1 MFKTNVWLDYDKI
14 RANID
19 ISRDAL
25 IQNLKSV
32 YDTWGG
38 RKRVLFRDGQ
48 YFLHKDYFDEFVNR
62 FNLVNLKKVP
72 VQDIHWTPVI
82 RLVSLY
88 QIPVYKIVKLVR
100 DIKDKDLA
108 SMRDEK
114 GMPLIQFRRTAHGHN
129 TALCL
134 FNSNDA
140 RKKLATELGVKIN
153 TLSPIK
159 VPYKMQYNWSAKR
172 KFSDDEI
179 HNTIISLMEKNYDFV
194 TESQCADA
202 LLSELPK
209 SSHQILLA
217 HLAEQK
223 NKQKD

>member
-1 MFKTNVWLDYDKI
+1 MFKTNVWLDYEKI
-14 RANID
+14 RANVD

-38 RKRVLFRDGQ
+38 HKRVLFRDGQ

-72 VQDIHWTPVI
+72 EQDIHWTPVV

-88 QIPVYKIVKLVR
+88 RIPVYKIVKLVR

-108 SMRDEK
+108 SMRAEK
-114 GMPLIQFRRTAHGHN
+114 GMPLIQFRKTAHGRN

-159 VPYKMQYNWSAKR
+159 VPYKMQYDWSEKR

-194 TESQCADA
+194 TESQRADA
-202 LLSELPK
+202 LLSALPK
-209 SSHQILLA
+209 SPHQILMMQL
-217 HLAEQK
+217 EQ
-223 NKQKD
+223 NSKQKD

>member
-1 MFKTNVWLDYDKI
+1 MFKTNVWLDYEKI
-14 RANID
+14 RANVD

-25 IQNLKSV
+25 VQNLKSV

-38 RKRVLFRDGQ
+38 HKHVLFRDGQ
-48 YFLHKDYFDEFVNR
+48 YFLHKGYFDEFVDR

-72 VQDIHWTPVI
+72 EQDIHWTPVV

-88 QIPVYKIVKLVR
+88 RIPVYKIVKLVR

-114 GMPLIQFRRTAHGHN
+114 GMPLIQFRRTAHGRN

-140 RKKLATELGVKIN
+140 RRKLATELGVNIY
-153 TLSPIK
+153 TPSSK
-159 VPYKMQYNWSAKR
+159 VPYKMQYDWSEKR
-172 KFSDDEI
+172 KFSDNEI

-202 LLSELPK
+202 LLSALPK
-209 SSHQILLA
+209 SPQQILMMQL
-217 HLAEQK
+217 EQ
-223 NKQKD
+223 NSKQKD

>member
-1 MFKTNVWLDYDKI
+1 MFKTNVWLDYEKI
-14 RANID
+14 RANVD

-32 YDTWGG
+32 YDTRGG
-38 RKRVLFRDGQ
+38 HKHVLFRDGQ

-72 VQDIHWTPVI
+72 VQDYHWIPVV

-88 QIPVYKIVKLVR
+88 RIPVYKIVKLVR
-100 DIKDKDLA
+100 DIKDKDLE

-114 GMPLIQFRRTAHGHN
+114 GMHLIQFRRTAHGRN
-129 TALCL
+129 TVLCL

-159 VPYKMQYNWSAKR
+159 VPYKMQYDWSEKR

-202 LLSELPK
+202 LLSALPK
-209 SSHQILLA
+209 SPHQILMMQL
-217 HLAEQK
+217 EQ
-223 NKQKD
+223 NSKQKD